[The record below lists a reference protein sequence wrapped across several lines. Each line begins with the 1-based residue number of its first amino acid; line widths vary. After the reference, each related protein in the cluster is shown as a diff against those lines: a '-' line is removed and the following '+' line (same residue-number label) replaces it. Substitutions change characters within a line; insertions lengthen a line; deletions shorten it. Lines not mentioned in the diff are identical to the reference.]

1 MRCFATLLLIAPAC
15 VLGFSLTPIAGT
27 NRLAIL
33 ATKGRALFMAA
44 DVDVASPEAAVQEAE
59 PPAKAEADVAK
70 AVSEKAEADKKA
82 EAEAAAE
89 KAAADK
95 KAKAEAAAEKAA
107 ADKKAKAEAA
117 AEKAAA
123 EAAKVEAAAASEAE
137 AAKAAAAVEAEQAA
151 AEQRAEAER
160 EALRA
165 GAKAEIEAEIE
176 AARAPRP
183 RVQVGDELPAIS
195 VTSYVKSGKGGKLTT
210 SLLGDAMGDGT
221 SIVVGM
227 PGACVSSTSMRT

>member
-82 EAEAAAE
+82 E
-89 KAAADK
+89 
-95 KAKAEAAAEKAA
+95 AEAAAEKAA

>member
-107 ADKKAKAEAA
+107 A
-117 AEKAAA
+117 

-137 AAKAAAAVEAEQAA
+137 AAAAAAVEAEQAA